1 MVSSAASN
9 CWKCACHQEI
19 ECREHV
25 LVVGELHQVFV
36 DDLGTRFGGDVR
48 AQVDRQVAVGIDIG
62 ALPGDAVA
70 VGEARPAAR
79 QHAELWVD
87 RKGRMDEVVLRNAF
101 AEDVVSLGRIFEVA
115 VYACEEH
122 LDRGPDDFEVPQ
134 LFGGDIH
141 QHIVLVRIGVM
152 AGEGLHEILHR
163 SFQLAVTAAELFEQ
177 QPCEAGI
184 GFRYPRFE
192 LEFFGMVKH
201 IFAVL
206 S

>member
-1 MVSSAASN
+1 
-9 CWKCACHQEI
+9 
-19 ECREHV
+19 
-25 LVVGELHQVFV
+25 
-36 DDLGTRFGGDVR
+36 
-48 AQVDRQVAVGIDIG
+48 
-62 ALPGDAVA
+62 
-70 VGEARPAAR
+70 
-79 QHAELWVD
+79 
-87 RKGRMDEVVLRNAF
+87 MDEVVLRNAF

-152 AGEGLHEILHR
+152 AGEGLHEELHR

-192 LEFFGMVKH
+192 LEFFGVVKH
-201 IFAVL
+201 RFVVL